1 MKLTLLDRRAESSP
15 KTCYNIFRQNP
26 INHLQMQ
33 PFSPKFATTKEARTQ
48 HLKTEDLKPCLTIKT
63 PNSP

>member
-1 MKLTLLDRRAESSP
+1 MKLTFLARRAKSSP

-33 PFSPKFATTKEARTQ
+33 SFSPNFGVILGPIESEVFNYQITK
-48 HLKTEDLKPCLTIKT
+48 LL
-63 PNSP
+63 NY